1 MELKY
6 IDIGL
11 NLMGKQFDSDRET
24 VAADSFAAGVGFIVT
39 GTDLKSDRAAVDYLK
54 KSRFEHGMVHLRN
67 FKGLPRRNVPVNIK
81 YVAEKIAAVKN
92 TDVEAVEQ
100 AALRNTR
107 QFFNL

>member
-54 KSRFEHGMVHLRN
+54 ACMVHLRN
-67 FKGLPRRNVPVNIK
+67 SPAQCRPMGREL
-81 YVAEKIAAVKN
+81 
-92 TDVEAVEQ
+92 
-100 AALRNTR
+100 
-107 QFFNL
+107 

>member
-1 MELKY
+1 
-6 IDIGL
+6 
-11 NLMGKQFDSDRET
+11 
-24 VAADSFAAGVGFIVT
+24 
-39 GTDLKSDRAAVDYLK
+39 
-54 KSRFEHGMVHLRN
+54 MVHLRN